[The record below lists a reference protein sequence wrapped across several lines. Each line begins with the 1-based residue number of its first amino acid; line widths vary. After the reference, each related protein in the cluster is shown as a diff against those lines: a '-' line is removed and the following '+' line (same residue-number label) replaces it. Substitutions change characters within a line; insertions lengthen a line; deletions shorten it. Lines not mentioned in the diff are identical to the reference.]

1 MNTYNQKKTNLFT
14 GFIGA
19 VLGAAIG
26 AAIWMLVARA
36 DIVSAYVGLLIAVF
50 SGYGYDLFRGP
61 KTNAKVFVLII
72 CVVLAVVAGTYG
84 DLCWELHDFY
94 ESQYGVLVDM
104 GVSPNSTALSI
115 PTESEYIQSKLQL
128 PENKEVI
135 TGNLSKGLAFAALG
149 CAGIIIGTFKSRKK
163 QKAEEEAALA
173 AQAQAEYEQSMYA
186 AGYTAAPAYDP
197 NAYAEPTDAAV
208 GYAIKD
214 DIVGFDENGYPVRRT
229 ETAYAAAPAEYAAPA
244 AHAYTAPAAPAY
256 SEPAYTAPA
265 APAYSEPAYTAPA
278 AARPA
283 ADDGY
288 SAEYKF
294 TSMRTAVSSKPAAP
308 APSSAKKNPFVKPE
322 FSNSFNTGK
331 ATPAKSADSGSSS
344 KTFYSDK

>member
-1 MNTYNQKKTNLFT
+1 MNTYGQKKTNLFT
-14 GFIGA
+14 GMIGA

-26 AAIWMLVARA
+26 AAAWMLVARA
-36 DIVSAYVGLLIAVF
+36 NIVSAYVGLLIALL

-61 KTNAKVFVLII
+61 KTNIKVVVLII
-72 CVVLAVVAGTYG
+72 CVALAVVAGTYG

-94 ESQYGVLVDM
+94 EEEYGMYEDM
-104 GVSPNSTALSI
+104 GISPYSAALSI
-115 PTESEYIQSKLQL
+115 PTESEYIESALQT
-128 PENKEVI
+128 PECEEVI
-135 TGNLSKGLAFAALG
+135 TENLSKGFAFAALG
-149 CAGIIIGTFKSRKK
+149 CVGIIAGNFKSRKK
-163 QKAEEEAALA
+163 RKAEEEAARA
-173 AQAQAEYEQSMYA
+173 AQAQAEYEQSMYTS
-186 AGYTAAPAYDP
+186 GYGAAPAYDP

-214 DIVGFDENGYPVRRT
+214 DIVGFDENGYPVTRAET

-244 AHAYTAPAAPAY
+244 AA
-256 SEPAYTAPA
+256 PAYTAPA

-308 APSSAKKNPFVKPE
+308 APASAKKNPFVKPE

-331 ATPAKSADSGSSS
+331 ATPVKSADSGSAS

>member
-1 MNTYNQKKTNLFT
+1 MNTYGQKKTNLFT
-14 GFIGA
+14 GMIGA

-26 AAIWMLVARA
+26 AAAWMLVARA
-36 DIVSAYVGLLIAVF
+36 NIVSAYVGRLIALL

-61 KTNAKVFVLII
+61 KTNIKVVVLII
-72 CVVLAVVAGTYG
+72 CVALAVVAGTYG

-94 ESQYGVLVDM
+94 EEEYGMYEDM
-104 GVSPNSTALSI
+104 GISPYSAALSI
-115 PTESEYIQSKLQL
+115 PTESEYIESALQT
-128 PENKEVI
+128 PECEEVI
-135 TGNLSKGLAFAALG
+135 TENLSKGFAFAALG
-149 CAGIIIGTFKSRKK
+149 CVGIIAGNFKSRKK
-163 QKAEEEAALA
+163 RKAEEEAARA
-173 AQAQAEYEQSMYA
+173 AQAQAEYEQSMYTS
-186 AGYTAAPAYDP
+186 GYGAAPAYDP

-214 DIVGFDENGYPVRRT
+214 DIVGFDEDGYPVTRAET

-244 AHAYTAPAAPAY
+244 AA
-256 SEPAYTAPA
+256 
-265 APAYSEPAYTAPA
+265 PAYTAPA

-308 APSSAKKNPFVKPE
+308 APASAKKNPFVKPE

-331 ATPAKSADSGSSS
+331 ATPVKSADSGSAS
-344 KTFYSDK
+344 KTFYSDN